1 MVHHDIHGEATDRPP
16 ILLTHG
22 FGATGA
28 MWEPNLDA
36 LTSDRQALAWDLR
49 GHGHSD
55 APGEI
60 THDDCLADIAA
71 LLDVLGAPRAVL
83 CGMSLGGYLS
93 LLFRL
98 RHPERVAALVL
109 VDTGPGFRKDAARE
123 EWNATALRTA
133 DALERDGLG
142 VLPQTAEHAQAH
154 HAHGARGIATA
165 ARGILTQRDG
175 AVIEA
180 LGDVDVPTLIVV
192 GADDA
197 PFLGAADVMEARIP
211 RAKKVVIADAGH
223 AANMDRP
230 DEFNAAVRDFL
241 EEHSL

>member
-1 MVHHDIHGEATDRPP
+1 MVNYEVHGEPTGRPP
-16 ILLTHG
+16 LLLTHG
-22 FGATGA
+22 FGATGR
-28 MWEPNLDA
+28 MWAPNLPA
-36 LTSDRQALAWDLR
+36 LTADRQALTWDLR
-49 GHGHSD
+49 GHGRSE
-55 APGEI
+55 APERI
-60 THDDCLADIAA
+60 THDDCLADMAA

-93 LLFRL
+93 LLFHA

-109 VDTGPGFRKDAARE
+109 VDTGPGFRKDAARD

-133 DALERDGLG
+133 DALEAEGLG
-142 VLPQTAEHAQAH
+142 VLPQTAEHVDAD
-154 HAHGARGIATA
+154 HANGATGVARA

-175 AVIEA
+175 EVFAS
-180 LGDVDVPTLIVV
+180 LGNIDVPTLVVV

-211 RAKKVVIADAGH
+211 RATKVVIADAGH

-230 DEFNAAVRDFL
+230 EEFDRAVLDFL
-241 EEHSL
+241 EELP

>member
-1 MVHHDIHGEATDRPP
+1 MVHYELHGNPGARPP
-16 ILLTHG
+16 LLLTHG
-22 FGATGA
+22 FGATSG
-28 MWEPNLDA
+28 MWAPNVAA
-36 LTSDRQALAWDLR
+36 LTSDRQALTWDLR
-49 GHGHSD
+49 GHGRSE
-55 APGEI
+55 APERI
-60 THDDCLADIAA
+60 THDDCVADMAA
-71 LLDVLGAPRAVL
+71 LLDVLDAPRAVL

-109 VDTGPGFRKDAARE
+109 VDTGPGFRSDTARE

-133 DALERDGLG
+133 DALERDGLE
-142 VLPQTAEHAQAH
+142 VLPQTAEHAQAN
-154 HAHGARGIATA
+154 HANGATGVAHA

-175 AVIEA
+175 SVIASLPEI
-180 LGDVDVPTLIVV
+180 DVPTLVVV

-211 RAKKVVIADAGH
+211 RAKKVVIAGAGH

-230 DEFNAAVRDFL
+230 EEFSGAVRDFL
-241 EEHSL
+241 EEHA